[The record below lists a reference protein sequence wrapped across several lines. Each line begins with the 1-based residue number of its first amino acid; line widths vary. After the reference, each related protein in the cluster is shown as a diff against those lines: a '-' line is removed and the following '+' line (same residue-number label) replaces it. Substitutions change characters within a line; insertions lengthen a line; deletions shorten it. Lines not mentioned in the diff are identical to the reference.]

1 MQGYIFYQKKN
12 IYGSNVKIY
21 RKKNS
26 KKEYIK
32 YKNEMISIKVYKKL
46 KRKNNYKKKSKG
58 GDDKKLVNKATEI
71 KKQIEIC
78 CANSANDAFKL
89 NLCLSKYNISRI
101 PNDLRNLCNANKN
114 YETNRI
120 ISNRSDEIGKR
131 LRFENKLKSVEHR
144 TKPSLYSDKEL
155 LRRLRGLS

>member
-1 MQGYIFYQKKN
+1 MQGYIFYQKKY

-32 YKNEMISIKVYKKL
+32 YKNEMILIKVYKKL

-58 GDDKKLVNKATEI
+58 GEDKDFAKKVAEI

-78 CANSANDAFKL
+78 CANSANEFKL
-89 NLCLSKYNISRI
+89 NHCLSKYNIRRV

-120 ISNRSDEIGKR
+120 ISNRRDEIGKR
-131 LRFENKLKSVEHR
+131 LRFENKLKTAEHHA
-144 TKPSLYSDKEL
+144 KPSLYSDKEL